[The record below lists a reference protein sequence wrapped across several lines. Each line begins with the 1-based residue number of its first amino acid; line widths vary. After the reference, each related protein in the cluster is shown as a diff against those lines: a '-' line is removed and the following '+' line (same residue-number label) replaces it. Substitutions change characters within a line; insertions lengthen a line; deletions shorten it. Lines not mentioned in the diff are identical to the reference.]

1 MHNGVQYVVNIYI
14 IRYILMGYDENFMRK
29 FPLLDIYV
37 YMNASGGEFRR
48 LH

>member
-1 MHNGVQYVVNIYI
+1 
-14 IRYILMGYDENFMRK
+14 MRK

-48 LH
+48 LQEEKKNSAAVFLIG